1 MINLKTVIFI
11 RVTSVYNDS
20 RAMKEILSLSKHGY
34 HVIVLGWDRDGQ
46 ALLKCQQIFDKNVEF
61 YFYPVKL
68 KNIGFKHIDKLLK
81 WFMWVNQ
88 CLEKLICY
96 SGEYIIHACDLDAG
110 IPAYWFLKHHRRDSI
125 KMVYDIFDYYVDSH
139 HIPSL
144 FKNYIENLEISII
157 NRADITIIC
166 NEARRKQIRKSQPR
180 HLLVIHNAPDLRNI
194 RLPNENNR
202 YDYAYCGSLAP
213 VRLLEETFNAYE
225 QNQDIHMIIAGYGIY
240 DQLAETVAEKYPNF
254 EYKSSLSYPE
264 VLKIEA
270 AAKVLSAIYDPSVTN
285 HKYAAPN
292 KFYES
297 LALGKPMIVCQGT
310 GIDQIVEEYGLGM
323 IIPYDVDA
331 FYTAIRKLLANSK
344 LRNEMGRRAKRLFN
358 EKYNWTKTEQILLDA
373 YEKL

>member
-1 MINLKTVIFI
+1 MKTVIFI
-11 RVTSVYNDS
+11 RTTSIYNDS
-20 RAMKEILSLSKHGY
+20 RATKEIMTFSRHGY

-46 ALLKCQQIFDKNVEF
+46 ALLKCQQIFDKNVGF

-139 HIPSL
+139 HISSL
-144 FKNYIENLEISII
+144 LKNYIESLEISVI

-194 RLPNENNR
+194 ELPAVKNQ

-213 VRLLEETFNAYE
+213 VRLLREIFDIYAE
-225 QNQDIHMIIAGYGIY
+225 NQDISMVIAGYGMY
-240 DQLAETVAEKYPNF
+240 ETIAKKVNKKFSNF
-254 EYKSSLSYPE
+254 YYKGTLSYPE
-264 VLKIEA
+264 VLKTEA
-270 AAKVLSAIYDPSVTN
+270 SSKVLSAIYDPSVAN
-285 HKYAAPN
+285 HKFAAPN
-292 KFYES
+292 KFYEAM
-297 LALGKPMIVCQGT
+297 ALGKPIIVCKGT
-310 GIDQIVEEYGLGM
+310 GIDVIVEKYKLG
-323 IIPYDVDA
+323 IVIPYDARA
-331 FYTAIRKLLANSK
+331 FYDAIRKLLKNPALCTQMGNK
-344 LRNEMGRRAKRLFN
+344 ARNLFLN
-358 EKYNWTKTEQILLDA
+358 QYNWEKM
-373 YEKL
+373 EKLLLKTYDSL